1 MINCIFVNNFSF
13 KSFPSGEQ
21 SGVLDLTAHHV
32 NPKSAIAIAEALRTD
47 ASFTRVAL
55 RDCMLGDEGCCVVV
69 EALKSNRYVT
79 HLDLKYVAIFFADC

>member
-1 MINCIFVNNFSF
+1 MNSIFIGKFSF
-13 KSFPSGEQ
+13 KSLPSGEQ
-21 SGVLDLTAHHV
+21 SGVLDLTAHHI
-32 NPKSAIAIAEALRTD
+32 NPKSAIAIAEALRAD

-79 HLDLKYVAIFFADC
+79 HLDLKYVSILFATC